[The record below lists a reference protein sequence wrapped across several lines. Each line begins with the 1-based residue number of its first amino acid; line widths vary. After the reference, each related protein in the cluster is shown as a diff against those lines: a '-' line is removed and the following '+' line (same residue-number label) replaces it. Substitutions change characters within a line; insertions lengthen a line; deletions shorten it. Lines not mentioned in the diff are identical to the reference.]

1 MYYELAEQS
10 LMEGVVSCVCVS
22 RHMCHC
28 CVCVLQET
36 DESETV
42 YFKDGKRKIG
52 ELHWSVRICG
62 NGRKCC
68 I

>member
-1 MYYELAEQS
+1 M
-10 LMEGVVSCVCVS
+10 CVCVTS
-22 RHMCHC
+22 H
-28 CVCVLQET
+28 VSLLCVLQET

>member
-1 MYYELAEQS
+1 M
-10 LMEGVVSCVCVS
+10 CVCVS